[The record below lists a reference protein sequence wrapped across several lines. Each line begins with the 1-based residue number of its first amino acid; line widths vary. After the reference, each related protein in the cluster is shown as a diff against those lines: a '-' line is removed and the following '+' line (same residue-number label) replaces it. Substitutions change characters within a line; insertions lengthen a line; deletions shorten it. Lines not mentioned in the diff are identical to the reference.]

1 MSPGQVMGRVSQVA
15 ESGGRA
21 EYLAP
26 THSDSG
32 SARVETNRYTQP
44 SPALPGLVRPGLVR
58 RKQLGTCFT
67 AE

>member
-15 ESGGRA
+15 ESGGRVPGTNPLRLRA
-21 EYLAP
+21 Q
-26 THSDSG
+26 
-32 SARVETNRYTQP
+32 ARLETNRYTQP